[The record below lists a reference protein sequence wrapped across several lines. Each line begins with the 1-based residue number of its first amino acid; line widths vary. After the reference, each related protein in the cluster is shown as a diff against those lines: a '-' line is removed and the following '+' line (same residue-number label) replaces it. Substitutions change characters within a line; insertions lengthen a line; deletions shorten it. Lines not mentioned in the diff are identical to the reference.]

1 MRRPNWKTVSTLISM
16 IVVAGC
22 SENTAAPSLQPSSP
36 ASVRL
41 APSAHPTLS
50 LNTVA
55 AATVASSFTVG
66 PKGGVFFV
74 GTNAVVFPQGSIC
87 EPTTSGYG
95 ASTWD
100 APCTPLKSDITVNYV
115 TTVVDGR
122 TAVDFKTPLR
132 FVPSADASHWVWIY
146 MYTPAAIGATD
157 LSQFKIYYAPTLG
170 GPVFDEST
178 TDATLRTYVDA
189 RTGISLRRIKHF
201 SGYTSW
207 GNCDPAALTTCTPP
221 DSSSTTP

>member
-1 MRRPNWKTVSTLISM
+1 MRRPNWKTVSTLITM

-22 SENTAAPSLQPSSP
+22 SENTVVPSLQPSSA
-36 ASVRL
+36 ASVQL
-41 APSAHPTLS
+41 APAARPTLS
-50 LNTVA
+50 LHSA
-55 AATVASSFTVG
+55 AGSTVASSFTVG

-87 EPTTSGYG
+87 DPATSGYG
-95 ASTWD
+95 AWD
-100 APCTPLKSDITVNYV
+100 APCTPLTSNITVNYV
-115 TTVVDGR
+115 TTVVNGR

-132 FVPSADASHWVWIY
+132 FVPSADASRWVWIY

-157 LSQFKIYYAPTLG
+157 LSQFTIYYAPTLG

-178 TDATLRTYVDA
+178 SDATLRTYVDT

-207 GNCDPAALTTCTPP
+207 GNCDPSALTTCTPP
-221 DSSSTTP
+221 DSSSTSTP